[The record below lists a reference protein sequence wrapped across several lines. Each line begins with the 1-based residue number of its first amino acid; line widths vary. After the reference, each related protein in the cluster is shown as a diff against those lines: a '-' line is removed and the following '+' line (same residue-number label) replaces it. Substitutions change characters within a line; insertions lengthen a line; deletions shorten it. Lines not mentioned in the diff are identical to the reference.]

1 MSNKEKKRLFW
12 GIGLGAFVFA
22 PCLLVLLDHRGYE
35 TPDEF
40 NEIVPSI
47 ASAVVYGKEDPVGGD
62 PSVYERLMSYNLL
75 GGNQSPEEAQAEADA
90 EAERLANWKANFPYK
105 PTTDPDVVMTEET
118 IKVTSPHSPAGIHG
132 YLKEFF
138 QNEMRFTPQFEQLYH
153 VLEEHGRGDNAVAA
167 GQIFNSLWEY
177 HYYSQKDPDELSGAY
192 SFRLGR
198 HLTNAE
204 EAESSFESIVYSLH
218 AERRWPDREFMP
230 EDEAMAIRDRIIDE
244 VKGMDE
250 IPESTFTYFAY
261 KDDLDLEVGDSP
273 LVISP
278 GWQEAYDKWDR
289 RWLEIES
296 EERQNRV
303 INVGE
308 GNVLMAN
315 DQPVISAEGDGFVA
329 YITAPDGYRV
339 PLSRGDN
346 GEVIIPTPAE
356 IEEMKANGEGEW
368 VELHEPAAP
377 PPPQLTE
384 EEWKMQEAL
393 RMLEEAARQQQ

>member
-1 MSNKEKKRLFW
+1 MSNRIKKDLFW
-12 GIGLGAFVFA
+12 GTLLGLFVLL
-22 PCLLVLLDHRGYE
+22 PCWLVLLDHRGYE

-40 NEIVPSI
+40 KEIAPKI
-47 ASAVVYGKEDPVGGD
+47 ADAILYGKEDPVGVD
-62 PSVYERLMSYNLL
+62 PSLYERAMSYNLL
-75 GGNQSPEEAQAEADA
+75 TPSEEREETAEDKA

-105 PTTDPDVVMTEET
+105 PTTDTDVAMTEET
-118 IKVTSPHSPAGIHG
+118 IKFSAHSSPAGIHG

-138 QNEMRFTPQFEQLYH
+138 QNEARFTPQFEQLYH
-153 VLEEHGRGDNAVAA
+153 ILEEHGRGDNAVAA
-167 GQIFNSLWEY
+167 GQIFNCLWEY
-177 HYYSQKDPDELSGAY
+177 HHYSQKDPDEPSSSRY

-198 HLTNAE
+198 YLTNGE
-204 EAESSFESIVYSLH
+204 RVDMYRESIVYNLH

-250 IPESTFTYFAY
+250 IPESFFTY

-273 LVISP
+273 LVISQ
-278 GWQEAYDKWDR
+278 GWQAAYDEWDR
-289 RWLEIES
+289 RWLKIES
-296 EERQNRV
+296 RERQNRV
-303 INVGE
+303 MNVGE
-308 GNVLMAN
+308 GNVLLAN
-315 DQPVISAEGDGFVA
+315 DQPVISAEGDGFFA
-329 YITAPDGYRV
+329 NITTPDGCRV

-368 VELHEPAAP
+368 VELPEPSAP

-384 EEWKMQEAL
+384 EEWLMQEAW
-393 RMLEEAARQQQ
+393 RMIQETARQQE

>member
-1 MSNKEKKRLFW
+1 MMKKEILM
-12 GIGLGAFVFA
+12 GSIGALVFA
-22 PCLLVLLDHRGYE
+22 SFLVVLFNQRGYE
-35 TPDEF
+35 TPDDPK
-40 NEIVPSI
+40 EIIPRHVDAI
-47 ASAVVYGKEDPVGGD
+47 LYGKEDD
-62 PSVYERLMSYNLL
+62 LDEEASAYERLMSYNLL
-75 GGNQSPEEAQAEADA
+75 TPPEEREETAEDKA

-118 IKVTSPHSPAGIHG
+118 IKFSNPSSPAGIHG

-138 QNEMRFTPQFEQLYH
+138 QNEARFTPQFEQLYH
-153 VLEEHGRGDNAVAA
+153 ILEEHGRGDNAVAA

-177 HYYSQKDPDELSGAY
+177 HHYSQKDPDERSGKY

-204 EAESSFESIVYSLH
+204 EAECCFESIVYELH

-230 EDEAMAIRDRIIDE
+230 EAEAMALRDRIIDE
-244 VKGMDE
+244 IEGMDE
-250 IPESTFTYFAY
+250 IPESFFVY

-278 GWQEAYDKWDR
+278 GWQAAYDEWDR
-289 RWLEIES
+289 SWNIR
-296 EERQNRV
+296 ERHERENRQV
-303 INVGE
+303 GVGE
-308 GNVLMAN
+308 GNVLLAN
-315 DQPVISAEGDGFVA
+315 GRPVISAEGDGFVA

-339 PLSRGDN
+339 PLKRGNN
-346 GEVIIPTPAE
+346 GEVIIPTPSE

-368 VELHEPAAP
+368 VELPEPAAP

-393 RMLEEAARQQQ
+393 RQLEEAQQEESEDE